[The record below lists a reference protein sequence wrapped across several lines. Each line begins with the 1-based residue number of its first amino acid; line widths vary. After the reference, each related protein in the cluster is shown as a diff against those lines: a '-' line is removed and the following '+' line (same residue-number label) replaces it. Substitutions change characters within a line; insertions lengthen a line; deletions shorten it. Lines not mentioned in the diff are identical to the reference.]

1 MTKQVEFNA
10 ESFKKFRARYNEAIE
25 KKEIQFTFEGN
36 EYLTSYAKYVI
47 EYLEPK
53 FKTGGKK

>member
-1 MTKQVEFNA
+1 MPKQVEFNA
-10 ESFKKFRARYNEAIE
+10 ENFKAFRKRYNEAIRDSE
-25 KKEIQFTFEGN
+25 NSFMFEGN